1 MLGGKHKIKIDGE
14 LYRLL
19 GELAEKAGYASTD
32 EFIHH
37 VLEREAKEAREKV
50 DKKEAEKQLRGLGYL
65 E

>member
-1 MLGGKHKIKIDGE
+1 MLGGKHKIRIDGE

-19 GELAEKAGYASTD
+19 GEVAGEAGYASTE

-37 VLEREAKEAREKV
+37 VLEREAKALRENV
-50 DKKEAEKQLRGLGYL
+50 DKKEAEKQLRGLGYI

>member
-1 MLGGKHKIKIDGE
+1 MFGGKKKIAIDGE

-19 GELAEKAGYASTD
+19 GEVAQKAGYASTE

-37 VLEREAKEAREKV
+37 VLEQEATAMRGDLDKDEA
-50 DKKEAEKQLRGLGYL
+50 AKQLRGLGYL

>member
-1 MLGGKHKIKIDGE
+1 MFGGKQKIKIDGE

-19 GELAEKAGYASTD
+19 GEIAQRAGYASTE

-37 VLEREAKEAREKV
+37 VLEREATALRKNL
-50 DKKEAEKQLRGLGYL
+50 DKDEAEKQLRGLGYL